1 MGQILSENNNSA
13 RTNLDRKN
21 PMLRSFVLDN
31 IYAPIENCT
40 KENVTKNRD
49 SVNFNP
55 NPTSM
60 LVSGSHTRPYSIS
73 GRYSKDRNDAFSNDP
88 ISRYDDSSFPK
99 SISSKEKYEQDQNS
113 FIMHQ
118 S

>member
-1 MGQILSENNNSA
+1 MAMGQMLSENNNSA

-40 KENVTKNRD
+40 KENATKNRD
-49 SVNFNP
+49 SVNIDP
-55 NPTSM
+55 CLTPM

-73 GRYSKDRNDAFSNDP
+73 GHFSKDRNPFSNDL
-88 ISRYDDSSFPK
+88 ISRYEAASFPK
-99 SISSKEKYEQDQNS
+99 SNGSKEKYEQDTE
-113 FIMHQ
+113 
-118 S
+118 

>member
-1 MGQILSENNNSA
+1 MAMGQILSENNNSG

-40 KENVTKNRD
+40 NGNAIKNKKY
-49 SVNFNP
+49 SVNFDP
-55 NPTSM
+55 SHTSM
-60 LVSGSHTRPYSIS
+60 LASGSRTRPYSIS
-73 GRYSKDRNDAFSNDP
+73 GHLSKDRNAFSNDP

-99 SISSKEKYEQDQNS
+99 STSSKKKYEQDTL
-113 FIMHQ
+113 
-118 S
+118 

>member
-1 MGQILSENNNSA
+1 MGQILSENNNTA
-13 RTNLDRKN
+13 RTNLDKKN

-40 KENVTKNRD
+40 KENATKNRD

-55 NPTSM
+55 SPTSM
-60 LVSGSHTRPYSIS
+60 LVSGAHTRPYSIS
-73 GRYSKDRNDAFSNDP
+73 GHLSKEPNAFSNDP

-99 SISSKEKYEQDQNS
+99 FIGSKEKYEQ
-113 FIMHQ
+113 HTK
-118 S
+118 

>member
-1 MGQILSENNNSA
+1 MLSENNNSA

-40 KENVTKNRD
+40 KENATKNRG

-55 NPTSM
+55 SPTSM
-60 LVSGSHTRPYSIS
+60 LNTWAHTRPYTIS
-73 GRYSKDRNDAFSNDP
+73 GQYSKDRNAFSNDP
-88 ISRYDDSSFPK
+88 VSRYEAASFTK
-99 SISSKEKYEQDQNS
+99 SIGSKEKYEQDTE
-113 FIMHQ
+113 
-118 S
+118 

>member
-1 MGQILSENNNSA
+1 MLSENNNSA

-40 KENVTKNRD
+40 KENETKNRD

-55 NPTSM
+55 IPTSM
-60 LVSGSHTRPYSIS
+60 LVSGSHTKPYSIS
-73 GRYSKDRNDAFSNDP
+73 GQYSKDRNAFSNDP
-88 ISRYDDSSFPK
+88 IFRYEAASFPK
-99 SISSKEKYEQDQNS
+99 SIGSNEKYEQDTE
-113 FIMHQ
+113 
-118 S
+118 

>member
-1 MGQILSENNNSA
+1 MGQILSENNNTA

-49 SVNFNP
+49 SVNVDP
-55 NPTSM
+55 SLTSM
-60 LVSGSHTRPYSIS
+60 FVSGSHTRPYSIS
-73 GRYSKDRNDAFSNDP
+73 GHLSKDRNAFSNDP
-88 ISRYDDSSFPK
+88 ICRYDGSSFPK
-99 SISSKEKYEQDQNS
+99 SISSKEKYEKDTE
-113 FIMHQ
+113 
-118 S
+118 

>member
-13 RTNLDRKN
+13 KTNLDRKN

-40 KENVTKNRD
+40 KENTTKIRE

-55 NPTSM
+55 SPTSM

-73 GRYSKDRNDAFSNDP
+73 RHYLKDRDAFSNDP
-88 ISRYDDSSFPK
+88 ISRYEAASFPK
-99 SISSKEKYEQDQNS
+99 SVGSKEKYEQDTE
-113 FIMHQ
+113 
-118 S
+118 

>member
-55 NPTSM
+55 SPTSM

-73 GRYSKDRNDAFSNDP
+73 GHYSKDLNAFTTDP
-88 ISRYDDSSFPK
+88 ISRYDDIIPK
-99 SISSKEKYEQDQNS
+99 SIGSKEKYEQDLE
-113 FIMHQ
+113 
-118 S
+118 

>member
-1 MGQILSENNNSA
+1 MAMGQILSENNNSA

-40 KENVTKNRD
+40 KENATKNRA

-55 NPTSM
+55 SPTSM
-60 LVSGSHTRPYSIS
+60 LVSGTHTRPYSIS
-73 GRYSKDRNDAFSNDP
+73 GHYSKDPSAFTTDP
-88 ISRYDDSSFPK
+88 ISRYDDIFPK
-99 SISSKEKYEQDQNS
+99 SIGSKEKYEQD
-113 FIMHQ
+113 IE
-118 S
+118 

>member
-40 KENVTKNRD
+40 KENATKTRD
-49 SVNFNP
+49 SVNVDP
-55 NPTSM
+55 CPTPM
-60 LVSGSHTRPYSIS
+60 LVSGCHTRPYSIS
-73 GRYSKDRNDAFSNDP
+73 RHYLKDRNAFSNDP
-88 ISRYDDSSFPK
+88 ISRYEASSFPK
-99 SISSKEKYEQDQNS
+99 SIGSKEKYEQDTE
-113 FIMHQ
+113 
-118 S
+118 

>member
-55 NPTSM
+55 SPTSM

-73 GRYSKDRNDAFSNDP
+73 GHYSKDPNAYQLLTTVSKNQFKRKEHRKISCTQKSNT
-88 ISRYDDSSFPK
+88 IALHY
-99 SISSKEKYEQDQNS
+99 
-113 FIMHQ
+113 
-118 S
+118 

>member
-55 NPTSM
+55 SPTSM

-73 GRYSKDRNDAFSNDP
+73 GHLSKDCNLFPHDH
-88 ISRYDDSSFPK
+88 ISRYDDSSFRK
-99 SISSKEKYEQDQNS
+99 SFGSKEKYEQDTK
-113 FIMHQ
+113 
-118 S
+118 

>member
-40 KENVTKNRD
+40 KENATKNRD
-49 SVNFNP
+49 SVNVDP
-55 NPTSM
+55 SPTSM
-60 LVSGSHTRPYSIS
+60 LVSGAHTRPYSIS
-73 GRYSKDRNDAFSNDP
+73 GHLSKDYIDRHAFSNDP

-99 SISSKEKYEQDQNS
+99 SIGSKEKYEQDTK
-113 FIMHQ
+113 
-118 S
+118 